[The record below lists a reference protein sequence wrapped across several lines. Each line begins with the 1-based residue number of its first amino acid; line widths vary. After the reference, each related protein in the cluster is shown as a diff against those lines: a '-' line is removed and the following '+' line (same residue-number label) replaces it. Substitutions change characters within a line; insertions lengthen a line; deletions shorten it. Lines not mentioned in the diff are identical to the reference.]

1 MYRNWKGAA
10 ALGLALLLGCM
21 MPMSTMLA
29 AEDDAGTGVCSDAD
43 AGMTGGDE
51 STQEDENAAVEE
63 DTSEGEDVSDVE
75 NGPEDENVPDG
86 ENTPEDEDVPDV
98 ENGPEN
104 ENAADEE
111 DTSEGED
118 VSDGENTPDNENVP
132 DVENGP
138 EDENVPDVENGPEDE
153 DVSDVEDT
161 PDFEEAGILTV
172 PAAVPDAVPQEAE
185 DSESTD
191 APEIV
196 ITRDGKESTCSLG
209 GKITFEYIGNWG
221 PQLEVT
227 VSQGDQDMSVFWA
240 KDKVADMEAE
250 AKTEEQMSSLMW
262 YKKEPSQTILLT
274 QDGSY
279 VIYVKM
285 TAGEKNYYAR
295 SNGIVVDTK
304 KPVIKGVEEGKT
316 YPEGTVFQVED
327 ANLDRVLVNEQP
339 AVPEGGNY
347 KVAANGTSCV
357 IRAIDKAGNETA
369 CSITV
374 LTEEKPETDH
384 VISQSGVYALKAG
397 EKYHLAQ
404 GQWKVDGDKSVYQGG
419 NDFYVSADGNYS
431 FAK

>member
-1 MYRNWKGAA
+1 MSMYRNWKSAA

-29 AEDDAGTGVCSDAD
+29 AEDDAGTEVCSDAD

-51 STQEDENAAVEE
+51 SAPENENTA
-63 DTSEGEDVSDVE
+63 DVE
-75 NGPEDENVPDG
+75 NE
-86 ENTPEDEDVPDV
+86 PEDED
-98 ENGPEN
+98 
-104 ENAADEE
+104 AA
-111 DTSEGED
+111 
-118 VSDGENTPDNENVP
+118 DGENK
-132 DVENGP
+132 P
-138 EDENVPDVENGPEDE
+138 EDENVPDVE
-153 DVSDVEDT
+153 T
-161 PDFEEAGILTV
+161 T
-172 PAAVPDAVPQEAE
+172 
-185 DSESTD
+185 
-191 APEIV
+191 PEIF

-209 GKITFEYIGNWG
+209 GKITFEYIRNWG
-221 PQLEVT
+221 PQVEVT
-227 VSQGDQDMSVFWA
+227 VSQSDHNMSVFWA
-240 KDKVADMEAE
+240 KDKVTDMEAE
-250 AKTEEQMSSLMW
+250 AKTEEQMSSLRW
-262 YKKEPSQTILLT
+262 YEKEPSETILLA

-279 VIYVKM
+279 VIYVKV
-285 TAGEKNYYAR
+285 TSGEKNYYAR
-295 SNGIVVDTK
+295 SNGIVVDTQ

-316 YPEGTVFQVED
+316 YPEGTAFQVED

>member
-51 STQEDENAAVEE
+51 STQEDENAADEE
-63 DTSEGEDVSDVE
+63 DTSEGEDVSDGENVPEDENVSDVE
-75 NGPEDENVPDG
+75 NEPEDENVPDG
-86 ENTPEDEDVPDV
+86 ENV
-98 ENGPEN
+98 PEN

-118 VSDGENTPDNENVP
+118 VPDGENV
-132 DVENGP
+132 P
-138 EDENVPDVENGPEDE
+138 EDENVPDGENVPEDENVSDGENVPEDE
-153 DVSDVEDT
+153 DVSDVADT
-161 PDFEEAGILTV
+161 
-172 PAAVPDAVPQEAE
+172 
-185 DSESTD
+185 
-191 APEIV
+191 PEIV

-209 GKITFEYIGNWG
+209 GKITFEYIRNWG

-227 VSQGDQDMSVFWA
+227 VSQSDQNMSVFWA
-240 KDKVADMEAE
+240 KDKVTDMEAE
-250 AKTEEQMSSLMW
+250 AKTEEQMSSLRW
-262 YKKEPSQTILLT
+262 YEKEPSETILLA

-279 VIYVKM
+279 VIYVKV
-285 TAGEKNYYAR
+285 TSGEKNYYAR
-295 SNGIVVDTK
+295 SNGIVVDTQ

-316 YPEGTVFQVED
+316 YPEGTAFQVED

-357 IRAIDKAGNETA
+357 IRAIDKAGNETV

-374 LTEEKPETDH
+374 LTEEKPETNH

-431 FAK
+431 FAR

>member
-1 MYRNWKGAA
+1 MYRNWKSAA

-29 AEDDAGTGVCSDAD
+29 AEDDAGTEVCSDAD

-51 STQEDENAAVEE
+51 SAPENESTADEEN
-63 DTSEGEDVSDVE
+63 TSEGEDAADGENEPEDEGAADVE
-75 NGPEDENVPDG
+75 NE
-86 ENTPEDEDVPDV
+86 PEDEDAADGENKPEDEDAADV
-98 ENGPEN
+98 ENEPED
-104 ENAADEE
+104 EDAADGENKPE
-111 DTSEGED
+111 DEDAADGENTSEGED
-118 VSDGENTPDNENVP
+118 AADGENK
-132 DVENGP
+132 P
-138 EDENVPDVENGPEDE
+138 EDENVPDVE
-153 DVSDVEDT
+153 T
-161 PDFEEAGILTV
+161 T
-172 PAAVPDAVPQEAE
+172 
-185 DSESTD
+185 
-191 APEIV
+191 PEIF

-209 GKITFEYIGNWG
+209 GKITFEYIRNWG
-221 PQLEVT
+221 PQVEVT
-227 VSQGDQDMSVFWA
+227 VSQSDQNMSVFWA
-240 KDKVADMEAE
+240 KDKVTDMEAE
-250 AKTEEQMSSLMW
+250 AKTEEQMSSLRW
-262 YKKEPSQTILLT
+262 YEKEPSETILLA

-279 VIYVKM
+279 VIYVKV

-295 SNGIVVDTK
+295 SNGIVVDTQ
-304 KPVIKGVEEGKT
+304 KPVIKGIEEGKT

-339 AVPEGGNY
+339 AVPEDANY
-347 KVAANGTSCV
+347 KVTANGTSCV

-374 LTEEKPETDH
+374 STEEKPETDH

-431 FAK
+431 FTK